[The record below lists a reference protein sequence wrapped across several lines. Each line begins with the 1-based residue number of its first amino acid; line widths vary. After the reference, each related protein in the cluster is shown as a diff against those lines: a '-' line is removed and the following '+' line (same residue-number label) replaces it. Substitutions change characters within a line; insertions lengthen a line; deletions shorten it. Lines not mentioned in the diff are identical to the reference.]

1 MSIRVGE
8 GPHKDT
14 TLFIVSEIH
23 LLGSR
28 SARCLLSA
36 KGTSSHCSWGF
47 HDATGFGE
55 RMHTCILTFPPAQE
69 NTECGWPE
77 WLDGQWCCDPGERE
91 VSLSVCGRLISLL
104 DPNSPSASVWDVPQ
118 STIRGRFVYPHFHW
132 AVRAVPVEKVILEA
146 ALNCMRPPGDRLG
159 MPLPSFAIK
168 FLNGLK
174 KLMHLSHC
182 LHSKKR
188 IIDWK
193 NWVQR
198 MPPLLLPHK
207 PQKHHR
213 HLLFR
218 KGRCAVPKANAT
230 GSDGA
235 LGPVSGNWKTK
246 PGKKV
251 GNTENANRGLA
262 CFLNPLNGN

>member
-1 MSIRVGE
+1 MSSQGQRG
-8 GPHKDT
+8 
-14 TLFIVSEIH
+14 IVSLFMRISWHYRVWWAHAYLYSNIPSCPGEH
-23 LLGSR
+23 SVGM
-28 SARCLLSA
+28 ARVVRWAVML
-36 KGTSSHCSWGF
+36 WPR
-47 HDATGFGE
+47 GE
-55 RMHTCILTFPPAQE
+55 RSVLCL
-69 NTECGWPE
+69 
-77 WLDGQWCCDPGERE
+77 
-91 VSLSVCGRLISLL
+91 SLSVCGRLISLL
-104 DPNSPSASVWDVPQ
+104 DPQLPICLCVGRDPAHNKREIRVPS
-118 STIRGRFVYPHFHW
+118 FHW

-207 PQKHHR
+207 P
-213 HLLFR
+213 
-218 KGRCAVPKANAT
+218 
-230 GSDGA
+230 
-235 LGPVSGNWKTK
+235 
-246 PGKKV
+246 
-251 GNTENANRGLA
+251 
-262 CFLNPLNGN
+262 

>member
-1 MSIRVGE
+1 MSSQCQRDIISLFMRISWRYRVWWAHAYLYSNIPSCPGE
-8 GPHKDT
+8 HR
-14 TLFIVSEIH
+14 VWM
-23 LLGSR
+23 
-28 SARCLLSA
+28 ARVVRWAVML
-36 KGTSSHCSWGF
+36 WPR
-47 HDATGFGE
+47 GE
-55 RMHTCILTFPPAQE
+55 RS
-69 NTECGWPE
+69 
-77 WLDGQWCCDPGERE
+77 
-91 VSLSVCGRLISLL
+91 VSVCGRLISLL

-146 ALNCMRPPGDRLG
+146 ALNCMRPPSDRLG